1 MSTKRVEKQ
10 LMAIA
15 AAALAALAGTLP
27 AWAGVIFDAAF
38 NSGSLNADTA
48 FSSKTATT
56 YGTAPT
62 LVTGY
67 GQTGAGQAALFSA
80 NANSGMRYQA
90 DSSPTANGD
99 GNPNASAPN
108 RNLDPRLGTI
118 ELLLKPGWN
127 GSIGRRTILEYSHVT
142 SQDYGTFWLY
152 ASGTNLLFRQ
162 HDVSGSA
169 TGLREVSLPVSFDSN
184 TWIFLAATWDRT
196 NATVY
201 VKSNPT
207 VAGAVSSSL
216 TNTAYFSYGGDWSYL
231 FFGSRY
237 GAGGNGGLDNLGGTL
252 DRIVIRDNVLSASQ
266 IQADAD
272 SLLPPRGTVVL
283 IR

>member
-15 AAALAALAGTLP
+15 AAALAALAGALP
-27 AWAGVIFDAAF
+27 AWAGVIFEADF

-67 GQTGAGQAALFSA
+67 GQSGAGQAALFSA
-80 NANSGMRYQA
+80 NANSGMRFQA
-90 DSSPTANGD
+90 GTVPLANGD
-99 GNPNASAPN
+99 GNPNAGAPN

-118 ELLLKPGWN
+118 ALLLKPGWN
-127 GSIGRRTILEYSHVT
+127 GSLGGGRRTLLEYRHVT
-142 SQDYGTFWLY
+142 DASYGQFWLY
-152 ASGTNLLFRQ
+152 ATAANLLFRQ
-162 HDVSGSA
+162 ISVGSV
-169 TGLREVSLPVSFDSN
+169 LREVSLPVSFDSN
-184 TWIFLAATWDRT
+184 TWVFLAATWSST
-196 NATVY
+196 NETLY
-201 VKSNPT
+201 VRSDPT
-207 VAGAVSSSL
+207 VAGAVASIS
-216 TNTAYFSYGGDWSYL
+216 TNTASFGYGGDWSYL

-237 GAGGNGGLDNLGGTL
+237 GAGGIGGSDNLGSTL
-252 DRIVIRDNVLSASQ
+252 DRIIIRDDVLSAAQ
-266 IQADAD
+266 IQASFD